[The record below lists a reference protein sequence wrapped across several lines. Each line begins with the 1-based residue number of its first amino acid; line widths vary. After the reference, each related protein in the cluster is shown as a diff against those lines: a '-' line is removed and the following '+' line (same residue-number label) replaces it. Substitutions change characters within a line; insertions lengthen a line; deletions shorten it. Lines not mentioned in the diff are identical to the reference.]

1 MKASK
6 TAVFDVRTL
15 LLLDILIMIFMLIS
29 GKPEVTLSS
38 FILAAAVPVITE
50 LNLFG
55 NFSFRTG
62 CLKMRCSKSCYLH
75 NLELVD
81 LFDNSNYRTG
91 LLYGALVYYAILFA
105 GLFVYY
111 QFIFHSAIPVFHSA
125 VFSVIGVFSFI
136 VQRIIPFMLLG
147 TVIQKQKNISEI
159 TTALE
164 RMHLPKGII
173 LSIAVMFRYFPSIKD
188 DLFIIIDAMKLK
200 GLYTSKRAALI
211 HPIRTMEFVLVPML
225 LKSLKTAEELSCAA
239 LVKGIKN
246 TGHKTSYFDVRLR
259 AADAVFLLA
268 AITLL
273 TASTNMKLF

>member
-15 LLLDILIMIFMLIS
+15 LLLDILIMICMLIS

-38 FILAAAVPVITE
+38 FILAAAVPVIT
-50 LNLFG
+50 G
-55 NFSFRTG
+55 
-62 CLKMRCSKSCYLH
+62 
-75 NLELVD
+75 
-81 LFDNSNYRTG
+81 
-91 LLYGALVYYAILFA
+91 LYGVLLCYTLLFA

-111 QFIFHSAIPVFHSA
+111 QFIFHSAIPLFHSA

-136 VQRIIPFMLLG
+136 VQRIIPFMLIG

-173 LSIAVMFRYFPSIKD
+173 LSIAVMFRYFSSIKD
-188 DLFIIIDAMKLK
+188 DLFIIIDSMKLK
-200 GLYTSKRAALI
+200 GLYTSKRSAML
-211 HPIRTMEFVLVPML
+211 HPIRTMEFIIVPML
-225 LKSLKTAEELSCAA
+225 FKSLKTAEELSCAA
-239 LVKGIKN
+239 LVKGIEN
-246 TGHKTSYFDVRLR
+246 TGHKTSYFDVKLR
-259 AADAVFLLA
+259 VADVVFLLT

-273 TASTNMKLF
+273 TASANIKLF

>member
-1 MKASK
+1 MQENK

-15 LLLDILIMIFMLIS
+15 LFLDILIMVFMLIS
-29 GKPEVTLSS
+29 GKAEVTLNS
-38 FILAAAVPVITE
+38 FILAAAVPII
-50 LNLFG
+50 
-55 NFSFRTG
+55 
-62 CLKMRCSKSCYLH
+62 
-75 NLELVD
+75 
-81 LFDNSNYRTG
+81 TG
-91 LLYGALVYYAILFA
+91 LYGVLLCYALLFA
-105 GLFVYY
+105 GMFVYY
-111 QFIFHSAIPVFHSA
+111 QLIFHLKLPVFQSA
-125 VFSVIGVFSFI
+125 VFSVIGIVAFI

-225 LKSLKTAEELSCAA
+225 FKSLKTAEELSCAV
-239 LVKGIKN
+239 LVKGIEN

-259 AADAVFLLA
+259 AVDIVFLLT

-273 TASTNMKLF
+273 TASANIKLF

>member
-1 MKASK
+1 MQENK
-6 TAVFDVRTL
+6 TTVFDVRTL
-15 LLLDILIMIFMLIS
+15 LFLDILIMVFMLIS

-38 FILAAAVPVITE
+38 FIVAAAVPVIT
-50 LNLFG
+50 G
-55 NFSFRTG
+55 
-62 CLKMRCSKSCYLH
+62 
-75 NLELVD
+75 
-81 LFDNSNYRTG
+81 
-91 LLYGALVYYAILFA
+91 LYGVLLCYAFLFA

-111 QFIFHSAIPVFHSA
+111 QFIFHSAIPLFHSA

-200 GLYTSKRAALI
+200 GLYTSKRAAVI
-211 HPIRTMEFVLVPML
+211 HPIRTMEFIIVPML
-225 LKSLKTAEELSCAA
+225 FKSLRTAEELSCAA
-239 LVKGIKN
+239 LIKGIEN
-246 TGHKTSYFDVRLR
+246 TGKKTSYFDVRLR
-259 AADAVFLLA
+259 PVDAVFSLA
-268 AITLL
+268 AIIVLM
-273 TASTNMKLF
+273 ASMYAKLF

>member
-15 LLLDILIMIFMLIS
+15 LFLDMLIMVFMLIS
-29 GKPEVTLSS
+29 GKLEVTLSS
-38 FILAAAVPVITE
+38 FIVAAAVPVIT
-50 LNLFG
+50 G
-55 NFSFRTG
+55 
-62 CLKMRCSKSCYLH
+62 
-75 NLELVD
+75 
-81 LFDNSNYRTG
+81 
-91 LLYGALVYYAILFA
+91 LYGVLLCYALLFA
-105 GLFVYY
+105 GLFAYY
-111 QFIFHSAIPVFHSA
+111 QFIFHSAILVLHSA

-239 LVKGIKN
+239 LVKGIEN

-273 TASTNMKLF
+273 TVSTNMKLF

>member
-1 MKASK
+1 MKENK
-6 TAVFDVRTL
+6 TTVFDVRTL
-15 LLLDILIMIFMLIS
+15 LLLDILIMVFMLIS

-38 FILAAAVPVITE
+38 FIVAAAVPVIT
-50 LNLFG
+50 G
-55 NFSFRTG
+55 
-62 CLKMRCSKSCYLH
+62 
-75 NLELVD
+75 
-81 LFDNSNYRTG
+81 
-91 LLYGALVYYAILFA
+91 LYGVLLCYAILFA
-105 GLFVYY
+105 VFFSYY
-111 QFIFHSAIPVFHSA
+111 QLIFHLKLPVVHSA
-125 VFSVIGVFSFI
+125 FFSVIGILAFI

-159 TTALE
+159 TMALE

-225 LKSLKTAEELSCAA
+225 FKSLKTAEELSCAA
-239 LVKGIKN
+239 LVKGIEN

-259 AADAVFLLA
+259 AVDIVFLLT

-273 TASTNMKLF
+273 TASTNIKLF

>member
-1 MKASK
+1 MKVPK

-15 LLLDILIMIFMLIS
+15 LFLDIVIMICMLIS

-38 FILAAAVPVITE
+38 FMLAAAVPVIT
-50 LNLFG
+50 G
-55 NFSFRTG
+55 
-62 CLKMRCSKSCYLH
+62 
-75 NLELVD
+75 
-81 LFDNSNYRTG
+81 
-91 LLYGALVYYAILFA
+91 LYGVLLCYALLFA

-125 VFSVIGVFSFI
+125 FFSVIGILAFI

-173 LSIAVMFRYFPSIKD
+173 LSIAVMFRYFPSIKG

-200 GLYTSKRAALI
+200 GLYTAKRAALI

-225 LKSLKTAEELSCAA
+225 FKSLKTAEELSCAA
-239 LVKGIKN
+239 LIKGIEN

-259 AADAVFLLA
+259 AADVVFLLT
-268 AITLL
+268 AIALL

>member
-1 MKASK
+1 MKAPK

-15 LLLDILIMIFMLIS
+15 LFLDILIMVFMLIS

-38 FILAAAVPVITE
+38 FIVAAAVPVIT
-50 LNLFG
+50 G
-55 NFSFRTG
+55 
-62 CLKMRCSKSCYLH
+62 
-75 NLELVD
+75 
-81 LFDNSNYRTG
+81 
-91 LLYGALVYYAILFA
+91 LYGALVCYAILFA
-105 GLFVYY
+105 VFFSYY
-111 QFIFHSAIPVFHSA
+111 QLIFHLKLPVVHSA
-125 VFSVIGVFSFI
+125 FFSVIGILAFI

-225 LKSLKTAEELSCAA
+225 FKSLKTAEELSCAA
-239 LVKGIKN
+239 LVKGIEN

-259 AADAVFLLA
+259 AVDIVFLLT

-273 TASTNMKLF
+273 TASTNIKLF

>member
-1 MKASK
+1 MKENKS
-6 TAVFDVRTL
+6 TIFDVRTL

-38 FILAAAVPVITE
+38 FMLAAAVPVIT
-50 LNLFG
+50 G
-55 NFSFRTG
+55 
-62 CLKMRCSKSCYLH
+62 
-75 NLELVD
+75 
-81 LFDNSNYRTG
+81 
-91 LLYGALVYYAILFA
+91 LYGVLLCYALLFA

-111 QFIFHSAIPVFHSA
+111 QFIFHSAIPLFHSA

-147 TVIQKQKNISEI
+147 AVIQKQKNISEI

-200 GLYTSKRAALI
+200 GLYTSKRSAML
-211 HPIRTMEFVLVPML
+211 HPIRTMEFIIVPML
-225 LKSLKTAEELSCAA
+225 FKSLRTAEELSCAA
-239 LVKGIKN
+239 LVKGIEN
-246 TGHKTSYFDVRLR
+246 TGKKTSYFDVKLR
-259 AADAVFLLA
+259 PVDAVFSLA
-268 AITLL
+268 AITVL
-273 TASTNMKLF
+273 TASMYAKLF

>member
-1 MKASK
+1 MKAPK

-15 LLLDILIMIFMLIS
+15 LLLDILIMICMLIS

-38 FILAAAVPVITE
+38 FIIAAAVPVITG
-50 LNLFG
+50 L
-55 NFSFRTG
+55 
-62 CLKMRCSKSCYLH
+62 CD
-75 NLELVD
+75 V
-81 LFDNSNYRTG
+81 
-91 LLYGALVYYAILFA
+91 LLYYSVLFA
-105 GLFVYY
+105 VLFSYY
-111 QFIFHSAIPVFHSA
+111 QLIFHLKLPVLHSA
-125 VFSVIGVFSFI
+125 FFSVIGILAFI

-147 TVIQKQKNISEI
+147 AVIQKQKNISEI

-164 RMHLPKGII
+164 RMNLPKSII

-188 DLFIIIDAMKLK
+188 DLLIIIDAMKLK

-225 LKSLKTAEELSCAA
+225 FKSLKTAEELSCAA
-239 LVKGIKN
+239 LVKGIEN

-259 AADAVFLLA
+259 AADTVLLLA
-268 AITLL
+268 AISLL

>member
-1 MKASK
+1 MKAPK
-6 TAVFDVRTL
+6 IAVFDVRTL

-38 FILAAAVPVITE
+38 FILAAAVPVITGSYGI
-50 LNLFG
+50 LL
-55 NFSFRTG
+55 
-62 CLKMRCSKSCYLH
+62 CY
-75 NLELVD
+75 
-81 LFDNSNYRTG
+81 
-91 LLYGALVYYAILFA
+91 ALLFA

-147 TVIQKQKNISEI
+147 AVIQKQKNISEI

-164 RMHLPKGII
+164 RMHLPKSII

-225 LKSLKTAEELSCAA
+225 FKSLKTAEELSCAA
-239 LVKGIKN
+239 LVKGIEN

-268 AITLL
+268 AIALL

>member
-1 MKASK
+1 MQENK

-38 FILAAAVPVITE
+38 FILAAAVPVITGSYGI
-50 LNLFG
+50 LL
-55 NFSFRTG
+55 
-62 CLKMRCSKSCYLH
+62 CY
-75 NLELVD
+75 
-81 LFDNSNYRTG
+81 
-91 LLYGALVYYAILFA
+91 ALLFA

-111 QFIFHSAIPVFHSA
+111 QFIFHSAIPIFHSA

-200 GLYTSKRAALI
+200 GLYTSKRAVLI

-225 LKSLKTAEELSCAA
+225 FKSLKTAEELSCAA
-239 LVKGIKN
+239 LVKGIEN
-246 TGHKTSYFDVRLR
+246 TGKKTSYFDVRLR
-259 AADAVFLLA
+259 SVDLIFSFSALA
-268 AITLL
+268 IL
-273 TASTNMKLF
+273 TAGMYSKLF

>member
-6 TAVFDVRTL
+6 TAVFNVRTL

-38 FILAAAVPVITE
+38 FMLAAAVPVIT
-50 LNLFG
+50 G
-55 NFSFRTG
+55 
-62 CLKMRCSKSCYLH
+62 
-75 NLELVD
+75 
-81 LFDNSNYRTG
+81 
-91 LLYGALVYYAILFA
+91 LYGVLLCYALLFA

-125 VFSVIGVFSFI
+125 FFSVIGILAFI

-211 HPIRTMEFVLVPML
+211 HPIRTMEFIIVPML
-225 LKSLKTAEELSCAA
+225 FKSLRTAEELSCAA
-239 LVKGIKN
+239 LVKGIEN
-246 TGHKTSYFDVRLR
+246 TGKKTSYFDVRLR
-259 AADAVFLLA
+259 SVDLIFSFAVLA
-268 AITLL
+268 IL
-273 TASTNMKLF
+273 TASTSVKLF

>member
-1 MKASK
+1 MKENK
-6 TAVFDVRTL
+6 TTVFDVRTL

-38 FILAAAVPVITE
+38 FIVAAAVPVIT
-50 LNLFG
+50 G
-55 NFSFRTG
+55 
-62 CLKMRCSKSCYLH
+62 
-75 NLELVD
+75 
-81 LFDNSNYRTG
+81 
-91 LLYGALVYYAILFA
+91 LYGALVCYAILFA
-105 GLFVYY
+105 VLFSYY
-111 QFIFHSAIPVFHSA
+111 QLIFHLKLPVFHSA
-125 VFSVIGVFSFI
+125 IFSVIGVFSFI

-239 LVKGIKN
+239 LVKGIEN

>member
-15 LLLDILIMIFMLIS
+15 LFLDILIMVFMLIS

-38 FILAAAVPVITE
+38 FIVAAAVPII
-50 LNLFG
+50 
-55 NFSFRTG
+55 
-62 CLKMRCSKSCYLH
+62 
-75 NLELVD
+75 
-81 LFDNSNYRTG
+81 TG
-91 LLYGALVYYAILFA
+91 LYGVLLCYAILFA
-105 GLFVYY
+105 VLFSYY
-111 QFIFHSAIPVFHSA
+111 QLIFHLKLPVFHSA
-125 VFSVIGVFSFI
+125 FFSVIGILAFI

-164 RMHLPKGII
+164 RMNLPKSII

-225 LKSLKTAEELSCAA
+225 FKSLKTAEELSCAA
-239 LVKGIKN
+239 LVKGIEN

-259 AADAVFLLA
+259 AADVVFLFT